1 MSCNKEP
8 IFIFKISF
16 RSKTFILEMHVISLN
31 SVVDNV
37 KNTISHIKLGKQSQA
52 NGETDNLK
60 KLVIKLLHV

>member
-1 MSCNKEP
+1 MSYNKEP

>member
-16 RSKTFILEMHVISLN
+16 RSKTFILEMHVVSLN
-31 SVVDNV
+31 NVLDNV
-37 KNTISHIKLGKQSQA
+37 KNAISHINLGKQAQA
-52 NGETDNLK
+52 NARTDNLK